1 MRAAAFAVLA
11 LLAVAFVWSCTLE
24 GPPSDDAM
32 IRNLEINR
40 GAFDALLAMIRE
52 DRGLERVDDEWTRPD
67 DPRTIGVS
75 FKRIA
80 AYSLLFQ
87 KAGIPRG
94 FYSFEPYPRVLF
106 VAYASGS
113 YIRGSAKS
121 YYYAD
126 EAPTEGMVEG
136 PLDRYHDA
144 RKVHVSRAIGGN
156 WYLQYRRD

>member
-11 LLAVAFVWSCTLE
+11 LLGMAFAWSCTLD
-24 GPPSDDAM
+24 GPPSDAAM
-32 IRNLEINR
+32 IHNLDANR

-52 DRGLERVDDEWTRPD
+52 DRGLERVDDDWTRPD
-67 DPRTIGVS
+67 DPMAVGVS

-80 AYSLLFQ
+80 AYRLLFQ

-113 YIRGSAKS
+113 YIRGAAKS
-121 YYYAD
+121 YYYASD
-126 EAPTEGMVEG
+126 PPTEGLVDG
-136 PLDRYHDA
+136 PLDAYHDG
-144 RKVHVSRAIGGN
+144 RKVNVARHIGGN
-156 WYLQYRRD
+156 WYLLWRRD